1 MSCIALPPLPCRNEL
16 ERVYLVNIHYNINV
30 SSSMYA
36 KYYFDLRV
44 LAEENGL
51 SFPNEFLP
59 LTKERAKKLEVC
71 IALHTYFLCLFSN
84 HIQIVISLCN
94 MMCGNAIIGLHYYMV
109 NHVTVLFKF
118 FNIL

>member
-1 MSCIALPPLPCRNEL
+1 MSTSALGGGKEESFASHSIPYRNEL

-71 IALHTYFLCLFSN
+71 IPMHLHSSFWS
-84 HIQIVISLCN
+84 V
-94 MMCGNAIIGLHYYMV
+94 
-109 NHVTVLFKF
+109 
-118 FNIL
+118 FNLG

>member
-1 MSCIALPPLPCRNEL
+1 M
-16 ERVYLVNIHYNINV
+16 YLVNIHYNINV

-59 LTKERAKKLEVC
+59 LTKDRAKKLEVC
-71 IALHTYFLCLFSN
+71 SAM
-84 HIQIVISLCN
+84 CN
-94 MMCGNAIIGLHYYMV
+94 
-109 NHVTVLFKF
+109 
-118 FNIL
+118 